1 MNQAASERNHIGQ
14 NVPVGEHVEYLICLM
29 NFDHSQYFFFFNYSQ
44 EMELLMS
51 NHLEVLFLKFQEY
64 REEVHKMFLGQEIT
78 NIIKNYFSKSYG
90 AKR

>member
-1 MNQAASERNHIGQ
+1 MNQAARERNYIGQ

-29 NFDHSQYFFFFNYSQ
+29 NFDYSQFSFLYSQ
-44 EMELLMS
+44 EMQLIMT

-64 REEVHKMFLGQEIT
+64 REEVRKMFLGREVT

>member
-1 MNQAASERNHIGQ
+1 MNQAARERNYIGQ

-29 NFDHSQYFFFFNYSQ
+29 NFDYSQIFFLYSQ
-44 EMELLMS
+44 EMQLIMT

-64 REEVHKMFLGQEIT
+64 RKEVRKMFLGREVT